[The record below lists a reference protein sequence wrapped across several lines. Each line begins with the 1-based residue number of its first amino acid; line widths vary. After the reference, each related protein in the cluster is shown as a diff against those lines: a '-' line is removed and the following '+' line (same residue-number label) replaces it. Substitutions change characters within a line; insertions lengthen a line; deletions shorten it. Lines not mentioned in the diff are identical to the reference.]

1 MPVLELYPDNP
12 NDRYLEQMAAEL
24 RSGAVIICPTD
35 TIYAFVCTLSNKSG
49 IEKICKLV
57 GKKPEKANLSIIC
70 SDLKH
75 ISDFTLQFDKTIY
88 KLMNRNLPGPFTFIL
103 KANAKVPK
111 LFLNNR
117 KTIGIRVPNH
127 KIPLRLIEMCGEPLV
142 SASVHSPGQTD
153 VMLSDIIEIENH
165 YRHSV
170 NWYIDS
176 GAGGIQGS
184 AIIDCSSDTPELVR
198 EGPLPVI

>member
-1 MPVLELYPDNP
+1 MPLLEIIPQNPDDRKLQQISSVLK
-12 NDRYLEQMAAEL
+12 
-24 RSGAVIICPTD
+24 SGEVVIIPTD
-35 TIYAFVCTLSNKSG
+35 TIYGFVCMLSNRTG
-49 IEKICKLV
+49 IEKICRLV

-75 ISDFTLQFDKTIY
+75 ISDYTLQFDKNTY

-103 KANAKVPK
+103 KANSKVPK

-127 KIPLRLIEMCGEPLV
+127 PIPVKLVELCGEPLV
-142 SASVHSPGQTD
+142 SASVHLPGN
-153 VMLSDIIEIENH
+153 LEDIMTEPYEMEKA
-165 YRHSV
+165 YRQAL
-170 NWYIDS
+170 NWVVDS
-176 GAGGIQGS
+176 GIGGQIGS
-184 AIIDCSSDTPELVR
+184 AIIDCSTETPELLR

>member
-1 MPVLELYPDNP
+1 MPILETYPANP
-12 NDRYLEQMAAEL
+12 DDRIIRQMANEL
-24 RSGAVIICPTD
+24 MSGEIIIIPTD
-35 TIYAFVCTLSNKSG
+35 TIYAFVCMLSNKSG
-49 IEKICKLV
+49 IEKICRLV

-75 ISDFTLQFDKTIY
+75 ISDYTLQFDKTIY

-127 KIPLRLIEMCGEPLV
+127 KVPSKIIEICGEPLV
-142 SASVHSPGQTD
+142 SASVHLPGSNETMLTD
-153 VMLSDIIEIENH
+153 AQEIENA
-165 YRHSV
+165 YKNSV
-170 NWYIDS
+170 NWIVDC

-184 AIIDCSSDTPELVR
+184 AIIDCTGEEPVILR
-198 EGPLPVI
+198 EGPLEII